1 LLETAVLLQD
11 AEKAATL
18 SARLEGVPSLLK
30 IHGGT
35 QTSVGRPLGD
45 AALLLGRPAAARAYY
60 EAALAACEAIAFR
73 PETALRLLALA
84 ELLTRHY
91 PDEAAGAARH
101 LDRARG
107 ERAAMGMTPWL
118 ERALRAGGQR
128 RPLGYPDGLTERE
141 VEVLRLL
148 AQGKSNQQIAT
159 ELSISL
165 HTAGHHVGSILAKA
179 GAANRTEA
187 ASYAFQRGLAGK
199 DS

>member
-1 LLETAVLLQD
+1 
-11 AEKAATL
+11 
-18 SARLEGVPSLLK
+18 
-30 IHGGT
+30 
-35 QTSVGRPLGD
+35 LGD
-45 AALLLGRPAAARAYY
+45 AALLLGRPATARTYY
-60 EAALAACEAIAFR
+60 EAALDVSETIGFR
-73 PETALRLLALA
+73 PEAALLHLSLA
-84 ELLTRHY
+84 ELLTKQY

-107 ERAAMGMTPWL
+107 ELAAMGMSPWL
-118 ERALRAGGQR
+118 ERALRAGGPR

-165 HTAGHHVGSILAKA
+165 HTAGHHVGNILTKT

-187 ASYAFQRGLAGK
+187 ASYAFQRGLAGG